1 MVIKRSEYSLAATSI
16 KLRLIRCSSENLP
29 IFVLRIILNPGCDRM
44 RKWIVGIRWERVSTT
59 RNRGNSLGSNLVRVV
74 GIQQVLIGL
83 AQNPNPKGRWKSLKQ
98 GDTSQAELRRM
109 DGIQKISVSKGQP
122 RSLLR
127 VLIHSS
133 MGRAQVLI
141 NLVYKFDSCCIH

>member
-1 MVIKRSEYSLAATSI
+1 
-16 KLRLIRCSSENLP
+16 
-29 IFVLRIILNPGCDRM
+29 M
-44 RKWIVGIRWERVSTT
+44 RKWIVGIRWERVSTS

-83 AQNPNPKGRWKSLKQ
+83 AQKPNPKGRWKSLKQ
-98 GDTSQAELRRM
+98 GDTSQVELRRM

-127 VLIHSS
+127 VLIIHSS
-133 MGRAQVLI
+133 IGRA
-141 NLVYKFDSCCIH
+141 

>member
-1 MVIKRSEYSLAATSI
+1 
-16 KLRLIRCSSENLP
+16 
-29 IFVLRIILNPGCDRM
+29 M

-59 RNRGNSLGSNLVRVV
+59 RNRGNGVGSNLVQVV

-98 GDTSQAELRRM
+98 GDASQAELRRM

-127 VLIHSS
+127 V
-133 MGRAQVLI
+133 
-141 NLVYKFDSCCIH
+141 